1 MVVGSCGILEWCSGI
16 PTKAL
21 EFSSSKLLILKE
33 LCCFPEIKRKKT
45 SISKKLKLKYSHGG
59 FGNIVLGVQENETN
73 ENNILSVFFRFIKK
87 NNFQGSL
94 GVRTI
99 QFTYAL

>member
-1 MVVGSCGILEWCSGI
+1 MRSDGSKEGEKHRRFSYRVVVGSCGILEWCSGI

-45 SISKKLKLKYSHGG
+45 SISKKLKLKY
-59 FGNIVLGVQENETN
+59 
-73 ENNILSVFFRFIKK
+73 
-87 NNFQGSL
+87 
-94 GVRTI
+94 
-99 QFTYAL
+99 